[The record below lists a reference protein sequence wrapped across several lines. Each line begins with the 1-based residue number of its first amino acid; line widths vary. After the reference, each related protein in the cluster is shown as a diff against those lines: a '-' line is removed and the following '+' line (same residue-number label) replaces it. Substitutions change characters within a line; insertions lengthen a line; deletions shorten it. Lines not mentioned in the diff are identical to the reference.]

1 MGATHS
7 VNDVIIHGHN
17 KIEKRFSRI
26 HVVRWRTGNGTET
39 ERKRKFCKH
48 NRKGVSQSVRPA
60 ISRRCK
66 KYNIIFSLMRIKN
79 TPPHQCFYIMYR
91 ERISALQVLNKL
103 HWTVLNKSLMLES
116 QGCNFCC
123 YVYFR
128 LFKLRNTRDCSILL
142 VR

>member
-1 MGATHS
+1 MG
-7 VNDVIIHGHN
+7 IIKSKNAFRAFTSFVG
-17 KIEKRFSRI
+17 EPAM
-26 HVVRWRTGNGTET
+26 

-48 NRKGVSQSVRPA
+48 NRKGVKTKTEVSQSVGGV
-60 ISRRCK
+60 K
-66 KYNIIFSLMRIKN
+66 KYNIIFSLVRIKN
-79 TPPHQCFYIMYR
+79 TPPLPPHQCFYIMYR

-123 YVYFR
+123 YVFFC